1 MRCQQLLVYDKPRRK
16 EENMREL
23 IGFEITKLL
32 RKPLVWASL
41 AGMLLFMILMAYNWV
56 IPRYATVQEEV
67 NGQWIIWKNFE
78 GINRNKEIAEQYSGL
93 LTTEKV
99 REIIEASAFSDEV
112 LMSQGFNPDRQKY
125 YIHNSMY
132 QAFDDFE
139 KMDGSYNGVTVEE
152 VYGNLAQGMI
162 LGYYDGWES
171 TIYALM
177 NSFMV
182 WGCVVVIILT
192 PLFADE
198 YTKRTDALILT
209 GRRGRS
215 YCPVAKII
223 AAYVVSLAGSLILLG
238 FFALAMLA
246 AHGTTGFHT
255 SVQLGSLGM
264 FNDTPYLLTWGQMF
278 AFASMLWLGAT
289 VVLIALCLV
298 VSALAKNSFSALV
311 ITFTLFSLPMFIPWH
326 YFPEPLTL
334 AGMLLPI
341 NQMKIWNLSHFAK
354 FDLGGFQ
361 LNVMWLALPVAV
373 IATVIGVLWSRRTFA
388 KHQVL

>member
-1 MRCQQLLVYDKPRRK
+1 
-16 EENMREL
+16 MREL

-41 AGMLLFMILMAYNWV
+41 AGMLFFMFLMAYNWV
-56 IPRYATVQEEV
+56 IPGYASVQEEV
-67 NGQWIIWKNFE
+67 NGQWITWKNFE
-78 GINRNKEIAEQYSGL
+78 GIKRNKEIAEQFSGP

-99 REIIEASAFSDEV
+99 QEIIEASAFSDEV
-112 LMSQGFNPDRQKY
+112 LMSQNLNPDRQKHY
-125 YIHNSMY
+125 THNSMY
-132 QAFDDFE
+132 QAFDEFE
-139 KMDGSYNGVTVEE
+139 KMDGSYNGATVEE
-152 VYGNLAQGMI
+152 VYGDLAQDLT
-162 LGYYDGWES
+162 LGYYDGWEC
-171 TIYALM
+171 TVYALM
-177 NSFMV
+177 PSFMI

-192 PLFADE
+192 PLFAEE
-198 YTKRTDALILT
+198 YTRRTDALILT

-215 YCPVAKII
+215 YCPVAKVI

-238 FFALAMLA
+238 FFALALLT
-246 AHGTTGFHT
+246 AHGTMGFDT

-278 AFASMLWLGAT
+278 AFASMLWLGAM
-289 VVLIALCLV
+289 VVLISLCLV

-311 ITFTLFSLPMFIPWH
+311 IAFTLFTLPMFIPWH

-373 IATVIGVLWSRRTFA
+373 IATVIGILWSRRTFA
-388 KHQVL
+388 RHQVL